1 MFPATSTEDAVSGN
15 CCQIRTVINGW
26 LCISILSFFFF
37 FLFETKPFFPFSC
50 LHECVRSFFFFE
62 LVIVLVNLLK
72 C

>member
-1 MFPATSTEDAVSGN
+1 MQFLVTAVRLGLQLTAGFALAFFPFS
-15 CCQIRTVINGW
+15 
-26 LCISILSFFFF
+26 FF